1 MACDSDRDYF
11 TASKAKF
18 NAVST
23 QKLDYT
29 SEDYL
34 DLSDS

>member
-1 MACDSDRDYF
+1 MACDSDRDY

-29 SEDYL
+29 SENYL
-34 DLSDS
+34 NLSDS